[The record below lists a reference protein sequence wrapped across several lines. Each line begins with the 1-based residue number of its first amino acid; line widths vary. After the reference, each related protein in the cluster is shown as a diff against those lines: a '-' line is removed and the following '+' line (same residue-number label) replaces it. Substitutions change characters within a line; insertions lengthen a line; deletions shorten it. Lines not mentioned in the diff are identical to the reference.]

1 MTQTQY
7 PARVSRAVAMQILAV
22 NERTFTKIL
31 ANNPQVLH
39 RIAGEVRSKYL
50 TRELFALL
58 NPVPGVRDSLGKEAN
73 RT

>member
-1 MTQTQY
+1 MSANQY

-58 NPVPGVRDSLGKEAN
+58 NPVPGVRDSLGKEVN